1 MKAVIVGGGIGGL
14 TTALSFHAAGMDA
27 VIYESIA
34 EVKGLGLGI
43 NLQPNAVRE
52 LFELGLEEELYS
64 VAVETTFLAYYNK
77 HGQLIWREP
86 RGKGAGYRWPQFAI
100 NRGDLLMLLLDA
112 VKKRL
117 GPASYVTG
125 HHFVNFEQDGFGV
138 TAQFVERSTGR
149 ALPSQRGDVLIAAD
163 GIHSSVRRILYP
175 KEGAPVFSGRMIW
188 RGKIE
193 AEPYLDGRT
202 QVMIGHRDQRAV
214 IYPMSEEL
222 RKRGN
227 SLINWAVVLGGRY
240 NEDEREVWDRLA
252 LKERFIRHFQD
263 WNFEWIKFRDL
274 MSATQEIF
282 EYPKSDRDPLPH
294 WTFGR
299 VTLMGDAAH
308 PMRPVGSQAG
318 TQAVVDARVLANKLA
333 EASTPQ
339 AGLEAYQAERL
350 PPMNAVILTN
360 REFGPEIVM
369 QMVEERAPSGF
380 DNIETIIPR
389 SELER
394 IAREFK
400 VTAGIEP
407 HTLNAR
413 RSHTVDLRKS

>member
-1 MKAVIVGGGIGGL
+1 MKALIVGGGIGGL
-14 TTALSFHAAGMDA
+14 ATALSFHAAGIDS
-27 VIYESIA
+27 VIYESVA

-52 LFELGLEEELYS
+52 LFELGLEDELYS
-64 VAVETTFLAYYNK
+64 VAVETAFLAYYNK

-86 RGKGAGYRWPQFAI
+86 RGKSAGYRWPQFAI
-100 NRGDLLMLLLDA
+100 NRGDLLMILLDA

-117 GPASYVTG
+117 GSQSYVTG
-125 HHFVNFEQDGFGV
+125 HHFVGFEQDSFGV
-138 TAQFVERSTGR
+138 TAQFIERSTGR
-149 ALPSQRGDVLIAAD
+149 GLPPQRGDVLIAAD
-163 GIHSSVRRILYP
+163 GIHSAVRRILYP
-175 KEGAPVFSGRMIW
+175 NEGPPIFSGRMIW

-222 RKRGN
+222 RKTGR

-252 LKERFIRHFQD
+252 VKERFFGHFQN
-263 WNFEWIKFRDL
+263 WNFDWIGVKDL
-274 MSATQEIF
+274 ISATEEIF
-282 EYPKSDRDPLPH
+282 EYPKSDRDPLPQ

-318 TQAVVDARVLANKLA
+318 TQAVVDARILANKLA
-333 EASTPQ
+333 GASTPQ
-339 AGLEAYQAERL
+339 IGLEEYQAERL

-369 QMVEERAPSGF
+369 QMAEERAPSGF
-380 DNIETIIPR
+380 DNIESVIPR
-389 SELER
+389 SELET
-394 IAREFK
+394 IARDFK
-400 VTAGIEP
+400 VIAGIEP

-413 RSHTVDLRKS
+413 TSYTIDFRQS